1 MTRRTLLK
9 NHEILAAKPHLLS
22 HQTILAIIA
31 CTLIV
36 LIALLTLGPV
46 SWRPRFVGANV
57 DRFIGFLVLGSFLG
71 LAQPRRFFIV
81 CTVIILGA
89 VFLEYSQSFMRG
101 RHGVLHDFE
110 FKVIGGLLGAGMAR
124 ALTGTIRIF

>member
-1 MTRRTLLK
+1 MTRRSLLED
-9 NHEILAAKPHLLS
+9 HEILAAKPNLLS
-22 HQTILAIIA
+22 HQTILAITACALIA
-31 CTLIV
+31 

-46 SWRPRFVGANV
+46 SWRPQLVGANV

-71 LAQPRRFFIV
+71 LAQPKRFFVV
-81 CTVIILGA
+81 CMVIILGA

-110 FKVIGGLLGAGMAR
+110 FKVIGGLLGAGIAR
-124 ALTGTIRIF
+124 AFTGTIRIF

>member
-1 MTRRTLLK
+1 MTRRTLSEK
-9 NHEILAAKPHLLS
+9 HELLAAKPHLLL
-22 HQTILAIIA
+22 HQTILAITGCVLIA
-31 CTLIV
+31 

-46 SWRPRFVGANV
+46 SWRPQLVGANV
-57 DRFIGFLVLGSFLG
+57 DRFIGFLILGTFLG

-81 CTVIILGA
+81 CTVIILVT

-110 FKVIGGLLGAGMAR
+110 YKVIGGLLGAGMAR
-124 ALTGTIRIF
+124 AFTGTIRIF